1 MKICIVRNESLN
13 LASGAEGSA
22 VLDIE
27 KEFGAVLILY
37 SQTVGPENRSNN
49 CKRRYLILAKF
60 RVAYEWNELKH
71 YLSPFR
77 RIKHLPCWE
86 ML

>member
-1 MKICIVRNESLN
+1 MRNESLD
-13 LASGAEGSA
+13 LASGAVGSA

-27 KEFGAVLILY
+27 KAFGAVLILY
-37 SQTVGPENRSNN
+37 SQTVGPENGSNN

-60 RVAYEWNELKH
+60 RVPYEWNELEH
-71 YLSPFR
+71 LSPFR

>member
-27 KEFGAVLILY
+27 KELGAVLILY
-37 SQTVGPENRSNN
+37 SQTVGPENGSNN

-60 RVAYEWNELKH
+60 QVAYELNELKQ
-71 YLSPFR
+71 
-77 RIKHLPCWE
+77 
-86 ML
+86 